1 MVVARPPR
9 AVVFD
14 WGGTLTPFHE
24 FDLADLWAAA
34 ARVLAPARASELT
47 AALLAVERE
56 FWQRVELDRGHVS
69 TTLDD
74 VLDLAARRTGVPV
87 EEALRERATEAHL
100 EAWTPHTHTDPEA
113 APLLRALRERG
124 VRTGLLSNTHWPRD
138 WHERI
143 LARDGVRDLIDARV
157 YTSELRHTK
166 PHAEAFRA
174 VLERLGVEP
183 GEAVMVG
190 DRPLDDISGAQALGM
205 RTVLLPN
212 DVVPPGPARPD
223 ATISRL
229 SELLPLVDAWRNGDK
244 PDPSPYP
251 SREGSGDGPGTA

>member
-1 MVVARPPR
+1 MEAAGAPR
-9 AVVFD
+9 AIVFD

-24 FDLADLWAAA
+24 IDLADLWAVA
-34 ARVLAPARASELT
+34 ARILAPDHAEDLT

-56 FWQRVELDRGHVS
+56 FWARVERDGGHAS

-74 VLDLAARRTGVPV
+74 VLDLAAERTGVAI
-87 EEALRERATEAHL
+87 EEAVRRQATEAHL
-100 EAWTPHTHTDPEA
+100 EAWTPHTYTDPDA

-143 LARDGVRDLIDARV
+143 LARDGVLDLIDARV

-166 PHAEAFRA
+166 PHPEAFRA
-174 VLERLGVEP
+174 VLDQLGAGPAET
-183 GEAVMVG
+183 VMVG
-190 DRPLDDISGAQALGM
+190 DRPVDDIAGAQALGM

-212 DVVPPGPARPD
+212 AIVPSGPARPD

-229 SELLPLVDAWRNGDK
+229 SELLPLVDAWR
-244 PDPSPYP
+244 SP
-251 SREGSGDGPGTA
+251 A

>member
-1 MVVARPPR
+1 MVISRTSSSPSSSSLSSAPTSSSTSAGAAPVAGCRLMAASLSRAGTCSLRAMVVTGPPR

-24 FDLADLWAAA
+24 IDLEDLWAAA
-34 ARVLAPARASELT
+34 ARILVPDRTAELT
-47 AALLAVERE
+47 A
-56 FWQRVELDRGHVS
+56 
-69 TTLDD
+69 
-74 VLDLAARRTGVPV
+74 
-87 EEALRERATEAHL
+87 AHL

-113 APLLRALRERG
+113 APLLRALHERG
-124 VRTGLLSNTHWPRD
+124 LRTGLLSNTHWPRD

-143 LARDGVRDLIDARV
+143 LARDGVLDLIDARV

-166 PHAEAFRA
+166 LHAEAFRA
-174 VLERLGVEP
+174 VLDRLGVEP

-190 DRPLDDISGAQALGM
+190 DRPIDDVSGAQALGM

-212 DVVPPGPARPD
+212 GLVPPGPAEPD

-229 SELLPLVDAWRNGDK
+229 SELL
-244 PDPSPYP
+244 
-251 SREGSGDGPGTA
+251 